1 MDIISGFASNRRRF
15 KKDFEMASFSCEYTI
30 RKWITIILLT
40 I

>member
-1 MDIISGFASNRRRF
+1 MNIISGFASSLRRF
-15 KKDFEMASFSCEYTI
+15 KKDFEIASFSCEYTM